1 MSGVEFQ
8 QKEQQR
14 AEYLKLSK
22 KFSVK
27 IRLYIREYGLSQLS
41 FWWVVAIGEI
51 LSYWLVSF

>member
-14 AEYLKLSK
+14 AAYLKLSK
-22 KFSVK
+22 KFGVK
-27 IRLYIREYGLSQLS
+27 IRLYIREHGLSQLS

-51 LSYWLVSF
+51 LSYWLVSL